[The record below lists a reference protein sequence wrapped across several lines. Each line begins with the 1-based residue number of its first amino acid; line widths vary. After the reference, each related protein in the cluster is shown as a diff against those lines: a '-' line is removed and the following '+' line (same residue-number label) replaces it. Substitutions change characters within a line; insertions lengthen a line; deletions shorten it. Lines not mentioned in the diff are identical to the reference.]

1 MMESHQ
7 EREPIYLV
15 ELLVA
20 RFRLMRPFVP
30 FYSISF
36 LLCVCV
42 CGMENWNGYVHDPH
56 ELSIPT
62 ITFSTHLQEFG
73 WVNSMGDAI
82 H

>member
-7 EREPIYLV
+7 ERANLSGGI
-15 ELLVA
+15 A
-20 RFRLMRPFVP
+20 RRPFSTHASICAIL
-30 FYSISF
+30 FYFVSVV
-36 LLCVCV
+36 CVCV

-73 WVNSMGDAI
+73 
-82 H
+82 